1 MLGVRSREA
10 PPGAALRDVPLQG
23 GPTQSPQA
31 RRRRGALHGLPDPLR
46 TPRPRLVR
54 SLRTLPRGQ
63 RPPALRRTDRAA
75 GRRGAL
81 AQEQGETGGGD
92 RGRAVRNLQA
102 QTARRVQGLPALQD
116 PQGRVPARVVAS
128 AADGRAFDGVRGRR
142 RAVTTRCTC
151 PGRPRAAGSVGLVV
165 RYTCP
170 GCRAEW
176 TWAPGRTVRIVRPG
190 PGQRHETK
198 PRREP
203 QDAVLPWG

>member
-31 RRRRGALHGLPDPLR
+31 RRRRWALHRLPDPLR

-63 RPPALRRTDRAA
+63 RPPALCSPDRAA
-75 GRRGAL
+75 GRGGAL

-92 RGRAVRNLQA
+92 RGRAMRNLQA
-102 QTARRVQGLPALQD
+102 ETVRPVQELSDMQET
-116 PQGRVPARVVAS
+116 QGGAPARIVAS
-128 AADGRAFDGVRGRR
+128 AAGGRAFDGVRGRR

-151 PGRPRAAGSVGLVV
+151 PGRPRAAESVGLLV